1 MQLLCVTSI
10 VDDVTILVMGETATF
25 TTLMST
31 LVHWYPS
38 GLWQVGFIIAPA
50 MAFLQLKLLYIFSF
64 VAVVVSVID
73 DVVVVVIVAFVAALI
88 CFKYSDLNG

>member
-1 MQLLCVTSI
+1 MFSI
-10 VDDVTILVMGETATF
+10 VDDVTILVMGGTATF

-50 MAFLQLKLLYIFSF
+50 MAFLPLKLLYIFSF
-64 VAVVVSVID
+64 VAVVVSVINA
-73 DVVVVVIVAFVAALI
+73 VAVAVAVVVIVALI
-88 CFKYSDLNG
+88 CFK